1 MLNLEKY
8 VANVNNTFIELFLK
22 EVIYIKALPRVD
34 IPARQCLKIN
44 QSLYSLKQAA
54 RDQNKTYIVELQRL
68 GFIQLDSNLYLL
80 TYLEQGI
87 ILLVYVNN
95 ILLGVKKLENIRQF
109 IEEFSKVFKIK
120 DLSKAKK
127 ILSVR
132 IT

>member
-1 MLNLEKY
+1 MLNLEIY
-8 VANVNNTFIELFLK
+8 TANINNAFIELFLK

-34 IPARQCLKIN
+34 MPARQCLKIN
-44 QSLYSLKQAA
+44 QSLYSLKQAV
-54 RDQNKTYIVELQRL
+54 RDQNKTYIIELQRL

-95 ILLGVKKLENIRQF
+95 ILLGAKKLENIRQF

-127 ILSVR
+127 IFSVR